1 MSATTAESP
10 YSIVYAKSISR
21 TLAMATALYL
31 SLLYG
36 LGYAILEWSVSNPLA
51 PISYQGNCGYEIS
64 FLIGLL
70 VILVIL
76 PTGLL
81 WFGKIGQGLLAYG
94 IGQFVALAV
103 GIAFHGLLVSR
114 ACLI

>member
-10 YSIVYAKSISR
+10 YSIAYAMSISR
-21 TLAMATALYL
+21 TLAMAVALYL

-36 LGYAILEWSVSNPLA
+36 SGYAALAWSVNNQLA
-51 PISYQGNCGYEIS
+51 PVSFQGNCGYEIS

-70 VILVIL
+70 VVLVIL

-81 WFGKIGQGLLAYG
+81 WLGKIGQGMLAYVF
-94 IGQFVALAV
+94 GQLVAVAAGV
-103 GIAFHGLLVSR
+103 AFHGLLVSR